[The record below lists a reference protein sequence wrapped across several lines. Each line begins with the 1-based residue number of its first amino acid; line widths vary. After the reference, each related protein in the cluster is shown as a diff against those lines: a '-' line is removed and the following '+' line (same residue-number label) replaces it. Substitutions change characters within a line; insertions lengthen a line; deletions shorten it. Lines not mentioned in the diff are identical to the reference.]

1 MSKFNLDTIKGRYD
15 YLVNERNTK
24 IKELERILQG
34 KDIRYKKYMDSDIF
48 IQSVKKDLEIE
59 KQLLNEL
66 LTDSFYREIQ

>member
-1 MSKFNLDTIKGRYD
+1 
-15 YLVNERNTK
+15 
-24 IKELERILQG
+24 
-34 KDIRYKKYMDSDIF
+34 MDSDIF